1 VRRNLDD
8 PENAI
13 IGAFA
18 VAAQQM
24 PSFVLLQTL
33 GTSTRKEEN
42 KLYLF
47 ISLQQCVSLVLS
59 LISYSLDA

>member
-1 VRRNLDD
+1 
-8 PENAI
+8 
-13 IGAFA
+13 
-18 VAAQQM
+18 AAQQM

-33 GTSTRKEEN
+33 GTSMRKEET

-59 LISYSLDA
+59 LISYSLDAFPNEIA